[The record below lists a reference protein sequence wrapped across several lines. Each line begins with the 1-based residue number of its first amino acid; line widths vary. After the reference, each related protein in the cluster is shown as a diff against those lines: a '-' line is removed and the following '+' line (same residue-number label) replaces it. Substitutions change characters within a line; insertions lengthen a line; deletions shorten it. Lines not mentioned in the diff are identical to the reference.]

1 MFFHGVKAIPG
12 RVEELVEHIIT
23 RRNQA
28 RGEQGHADMED
39 TSPCEQGRLIKQGKQ
54 NSQQHEHIF
63 KPMIYTSDLNVR
75 P

>member
-1 MFFHGVKAIPG
+1 MFFHGVKAIPR

-28 RGEQGHADMED
+28 RRAGHADTED
-39 TSPCEQGRLIKQGKQ
+39 TSPCEQSRLIKQGKQ
-54 NSQQHEHIF
+54 DSQQHEHIF
-63 KPMIYTSDLNVR
+63 KPMIYPSDLNIR